1 MKEQTFS
8 DNHNHGGKCG
18 LYSCPE
24 VSTFTDTL
32 LAELEERSVVLLC
45 SGENGNSSKEPH
57 NYTAYHCAGRDIVD
71 IGAVALSEWIDTKGT
86 ARGLRNIA
94 LRVCSALMNLECGIG
109 LCSDRFQ
116 WKPPAKTMRVLTG
129 LCKNV

>member
-1 MKEQTFS
+1 MKEQIVPE
-8 DNHNHGGKCG
+8 NHNSVVNGDKRGIYYH
-18 LYSCPE
+18 PE
-24 VSTFTDTL
+24 VWSFTDSL
-32 LAELEERSVVLLC
+32 LDEIESRSAVLLR
-45 SGENGNSSKEPH
+45 SDES
-57 NYTAYHCAGRDIVD
+57 NYMAYRSASRDIVD